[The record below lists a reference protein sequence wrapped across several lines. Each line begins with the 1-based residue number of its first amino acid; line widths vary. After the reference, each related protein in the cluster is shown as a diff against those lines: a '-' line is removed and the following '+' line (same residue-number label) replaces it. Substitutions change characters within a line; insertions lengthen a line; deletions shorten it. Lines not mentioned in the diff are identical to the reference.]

1 MPKTW
6 NIPTTAA
13 ECAYRFFDALERRRG
28 RGPEGDGGGA
38 VVVFMPGHLGD
49 VLEATPMLKAVRA
62 GAGRRRVVWLVGG
75 WALDLARRYAG
86 WADEVV
92 EFSPQQDTVT
102 RGNPQ
107 WKQGVTGQW
116 RVLRRLG
123 RGGVDVMIS
132 TKPVDWMARFVAN
145 TLKPRVWAG
154 IEDRRPPRVR
164 ADIRTEFAAYERD
177 RPEAEAMLDLA
188 RRAGL
193 AAADAVAGP
202 AEFPV
207 TEEERAFARAFL
219 REEGVENP
227 LVLLSPGSG
236 WSGKNWGAERFAE
249 LARRLEARGACVGW
263 TGSAGEAELCR
274 GPGRQWAGRLGLGE
288 LAAVMERA
296 AVWVGND
303 SGPMHL
309 AGAVGCKTVSF
320 WGPTREGKWGVWG
333 EGHVKL
339 RGAEACPGCVYWD
352 WRRTCGVEGHPCM
365 AAIGMDAAEEAVVR
379 LLDERSAP

>member
-1 MPKTW
+1 MRS
-6 NIPTTAA
+6 AA
-13 ECAYRFFDALERRRG
+13 EWAYRFFDEVELRTG
-28 RGPEGDGGGA
+28 RGAGESGGGA
-38 VVVFMPGHLGD
+38 VVVYMPGHLGD

-62 GAGRRRVVWLVGG
+62 GAGGRRVVWLVGG
-75 WALDLARRYAG
+75 WAVELARRYGG

-92 EFSPQQDTVT
+92 EFSPQQDTLT
-102 RGNPQ
+102 RGGTQ
-107 WKQGVTGQW
+107 WRQGVTAQW
-116 RVLRRLG
+116 RALRRLR
-123 RGGVDVMIS
+123 RGGVDALIG
-132 TKPVDWMARFVAN
+132 TKPVDWLARFVAN

-177 RPEAEAMLDLA
+177 RPEAEAMLELA
-188 RRAGL
+188 KRAGV
-193 AAADAVAGP
+193 ADAGAVAGR

-207 TEEERAFARAFL
+207 TGEERERAAAFL
-219 REEGVENP
+219 REEGAEGT
-227 LVLLSPGSG
+227 LVLLAPGSG

-249 LARRLEARGACVGW
+249 LARRLEGRGVCGGW

-274 GPGRQWAGRLGLGE
+274 GPGRKWAGRLGLGE

-296 AVWVGND
+296 AAWVGND
-303 SGPMHL
+303 SGTMHL
-309 AGAVGCKTVSF
+309 AGAVGCRTVSF
-320 WGPTREGKWGVWG
+320 WGPTREGKWGVRG

-365 AAIGMDAAEEAVVR
+365 AAIGVDAAEAVVAR
-379 LLDERSAP
+379 WLEEKLTP